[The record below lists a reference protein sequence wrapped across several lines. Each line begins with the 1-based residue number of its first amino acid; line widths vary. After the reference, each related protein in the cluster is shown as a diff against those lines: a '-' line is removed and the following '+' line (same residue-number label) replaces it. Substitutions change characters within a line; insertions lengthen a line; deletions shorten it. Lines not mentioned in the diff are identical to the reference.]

1 MHFTTRRSIVLAA
14 FAAALFVT
22 PTAHAQLAA
31 PDQAGVVQGHI
42 HLAVKDVEAQQKFWT
57 MLGGV
62 PVQNGT
68 LQLIQF
74 PGTFIMLRKGEPA
87 GGTEGSTVEHFGFLV
102 KNLQASLAK
111 WDAAGYKWEKGVRPD
126 GKQGFV
132 TGPDKVKIEI
142 IEDATIDTPVKFH
155 HVHFF
160 TPAPL
165 DTQAWYAKTF
175 GAKAGK
181 RAQFD
186 AADLPGV
193 NLTFSKADT
202 PVVGTKGRS
211 LDHIGFEVKGL
222 EAFVKKLE
230 ASGIKMDRPY
240 TKIQNSMTA
249 IAFLTDPWGTYIELT
264 ENLAPAK

>member
-1 MHFTTRRSIVLAA
+1 MRHHLRSIVAAA
-14 FAAALFVT
+14 FVLSLVATSRAN
-22 PTAHAQLAA
+22 AQLAA
-31 PDQAGVVQGHI
+31 PGESGVVQGHL
-42 HLAVKDVEAQQKFWT
+42 HLAVRDVEAQQKFWA
-57 MLGGV
+57 MLGGT
-62 PVQNGT
+62 PVQNGA

-74 PGTFIMLRKGEPA
+74 PGTFVMLRKGEPT
-87 GGTEGSTVEHFGFLV
+87 GGTVGSTVEHFGFLV
-102 KNLQASLAK
+102 KNLQQSMAK
-111 WDAAGYKWEKGVRPD
+111 WDAAGFKWEKGVRAD

-132 TGPDKVKIEI
+132 TGPDNLKIEI
-142 IEDATIDTPVKFH
+142 IEDASIDVPVKMH

-160 TPAPL
+160 TPSPL
-165 DTQAWYAKTF
+165 ETQAWYAKTF

-193 NLTFSKADT
+193 NLTFSKSDT

-240 TKIQNSMTA
+240 TKIANSQTA

>member
-1 MHFTTRRSIVLAA
+1 MRHNVRFMVVAA
-14 FAAALFVT
+14 FVLSLLPT
-22 PTAHAQLAA
+22 PGVHAQLAA
-31 PDQAGVVQGHI
+31 PGESGVVQGHI
-42 HLAVKDVEAQQKFWT
+42 HLAVRDVDVQQKFWT
-57 MLGGV
+57 MLGGT

-74 PGTFIMLRKGEPA
+74 PGTFIMLRKGEPT

-102 KNLQASLAK
+102 KNLQQSMAK
-111 WDAAGYKWEKGVRPD
+111 WDASGYKWEKGVRPD

-132 TGPDKVKIEI
+132 KGPDNVKIEI
-142 IEDATIDTPVKFH
+142 IEDATIDVPVKMH

-160 TPAPL
+160 TAAPL

-193 NLTFSKADT
+193 NLTFSKAET

-230 ASGIKMDRPY
+230 GSGIKMDRPY
-240 TKIQNSMTA
+240 TKLPNSATA

-264 ENLAPAK
+264 ENLAPGK

>member
-1 MHFTTRRSIVLAA
+1 MRHRLQSIAVAV
-14 FAAALFVT
+14 FALSLVATSRAD
-22 PTAHAQLAA
+22 AQLAA
-31 PDQAGVVQGHI
+31 PGESGVVQGHI
-42 HLAVKDVEAQQKFWT
+42 HLTVRDVEAQQKFWA
-57 MLGGV
+57 MLGGT

-74 PGTFIMLRKGEPA
+74 PGTFVMLRKGEPT

-102 KNLQASLAK
+102 KNLQQSLAK
-111 WDAAGYKWEKGVRPD
+111 WDAAGFKWEKGVRAD

-132 TGPDKVKIEI
+132 TGPDAVKIEI
-142 IEDATIDTPVKFH
+142 IEDASIDVPVKMH

-160 TPAPL
+160 TAAPL
-165 DTQAWYAKTF
+165 ETQAWYAKTF
-175 GAKAGK
+175 GAKPGK

-222 EAFVKKLE
+222 EAFIKRLE

-240 TKIQNSMTA
+240 TKLPNSATA

>member
-1 MHFTTRRSIVLAA
+1 MRNRYFAIAVAIYMLTLVADRRAQ
-14 FAAALFVT
+14 
-22 PTAHAQLAA
+22 AQLA
-31 PDQAGVVQGHI
+31 PPGESGVAQGHI
-42 HLAVKDVEAQQKFWT
+42 HLTVRDVDAAQKFFA
-57 MLGGV
+57 MLGGM
-62 PVQNGT
+62 PVQNGP

-74 PGTFIMLRKGEPA
+74 PGTFVMLRKAEPT
-87 GGTEGSTVEHFGFLV
+87 GGTVGSTVDHFGFLV
-102 KNLQASLAK
+102 KDLQPWMAK
-111 WDAAGYKWEKGVRPD
+111 WQAGGVKWEKGVRPD
-126 GKQGFV
+126 GKQGYI
-132 TGPDKVKIEI
+132 TGPDEVKIEI
-142 IEDATIDTPVKFH
+142 IEDATIDAPIKMH

-160 TPAPL
+160 TAAPL
-165 DTQAWYAKTF
+165 ETQAWYAKTF
-175 GAKAGK
+175 GAKPGK

-202 PVVGTKGRS
+202 SVVGTKGRS

-222 EAFVKKLE
+222 EAFIKKLE

-240 TKIQNSMTA
+240 TKVQNTTTA